1 MRVQIYLPGP
11 GRGPS
16 FLRVGFLICKM
27 ESSRWADDRQ
37 RCLKA
42 RRSGKGCWHFPG
54 PGHVATAAVIS
65 GRPGS
70 PPPCSSVGAALG
82 PRPCS
87 DSGHQGCAEA
97 GTEEQHRVSC
107 LRELQSSLEDTSQG
121 HQLQAYPK
129 GGWPARLR
137 KGGSPAPGS
146 SRMGGRQGPTAW
158 EPSLPSPRSLPS
170 FQHPSFSTCHIA
182 STPAQLLGSGV
193 NR

>member
-16 FLRVGFLICKM
+16 VLRVGFLICKM

-121 HQLQAYPK
+121 HQLQAY
-129 GGWPARLR
+129 R
-137 KGGSPAPGS
+137 KGYYTSPN
-146 SRMGGRQGPTAW
+146 
-158 EPSLPSPRSLPS
+158 L
-170 FQHPSFSTCHIA
+170 CHDIFRKDLAHVDIPENSVLIHCINDIMLIGENKQEVA
-182 STPAQLLGSGV
+182 SI
-193 NR
+193 